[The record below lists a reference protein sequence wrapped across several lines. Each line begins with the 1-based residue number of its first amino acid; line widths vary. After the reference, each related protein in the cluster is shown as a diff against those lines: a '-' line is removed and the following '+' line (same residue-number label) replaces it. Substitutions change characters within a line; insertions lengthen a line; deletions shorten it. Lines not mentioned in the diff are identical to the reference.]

1 MMRCF
6 LLRLLIKFVDWI
18 RLEVPGLAEKRP
30 SVLVGDRILV
40 QAKESSQGHWYEGG
54 VHAVRKEEVTLRFN
68 QSFKRSSTGQL
79 YNVRFKLNRYPI
91 RRQHQALDAAF
102 SEERVLFPE
111 RKHLLI
117 HTPPP
122 PAAIRLFN
130 PLIGKNAPQLQAVTS
145 IIKLPPGSPPFVIF
159 GPPGTGKT
167 ITAVEAIRQV
177 LKSNPSARILACA
190 PSNSAADLIAMRLR
204 DLSTD
209 ELFRFYAPSREKDQV
224 PIELL
229 DYAYRSR
236 DGHFSVPPMAQT
248 KRFRVIVTTCV
259 SASFASGIG
268 IPRGHYSHIFIDE
281 AGQATEPEVF
291 IAIKTMAAPSTN
303 VILSGDH
310 KQLGPIIRS
319 SIACHFGL
327 EISYLERLMQREA
340 YDLAKHHGISSVD
353 SFLS

>member
-1 MMRCF
+1 
-6 LLRLLIKFVDWI
+6 
-18 RLEVPGLAEKRP
+18 
-30 SVLVGDRILV
+30 
-40 QAKESSQGHWYEGG
+40 
-54 VHAVRKEEVTLRFN
+54 
-68 QSFKRSSTGQL
+68 
-79 YNVRFKLNRYPI
+79 
-91 RRQHQALDAAF
+91 
-102 SEERVLFPE
+102 
-111 RKHLLI
+111 
-117 HTPPP
+117 
-122 PAAIRLFN
+122 
-130 PLIGKNAPQLQAVTS
+130 
-145 IIKLPPGSPPFVIF
+145 
-159 GPPGTGKT
+159 
-167 ITAVEAIRQV
+167 
-177 LKSNPSARILACA
+177 
-190 PSNSAADLIAMRLR
+190 MRLR

-291 IAIKTMAAPSTN
+291 IAIKTMAGPSTN

-340 YDLAKHHGISSVD
+340 YDLAKYHGIS
-353 SFLS
+353 